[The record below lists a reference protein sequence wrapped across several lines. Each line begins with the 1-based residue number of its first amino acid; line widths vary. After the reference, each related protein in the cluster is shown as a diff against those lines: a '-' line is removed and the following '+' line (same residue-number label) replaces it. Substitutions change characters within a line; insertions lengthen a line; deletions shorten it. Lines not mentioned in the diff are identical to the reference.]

1 MIKRPSL
8 TQQIDSPQ
16 LHNWQHLYPRCV
28 AIPQVQELIHP
39 IVAGVTN
46 TLNPVVLR
54 AGALSTKT

>member
-8 TQQIDSPQ
+8 MQQIDSPQ

-46 TLNPVVLR
+46 T
-54 AGALSTKT
+54 